1 MSKSMEDH
9 EFLKVPGNEFL
20 NSLIIAEPYREYALR
35 PGYPSPTYA
44 GQDCFPGVFCNPH
57 ENTCEAAARLL
68 FMAVRWA
75 RNIPSFVNLPFRDQ
89 VILLEEGWR
98 ELFILGGIQT
108 NLSIEVAPLLAAAGM
123 HVDNTPA
130 EKIVTT
136 MGDIRLLQEI
146 TGRFRALHVC
156 EAELACLKA
165 VVLFKSGKYLGSQ
178 ACFPPRVF
186 SARTEQKQRDWL
198 ATNADDIT
206 IQSRSPFACS
216 HEKI

>member
-1 MSKSMEDH
+1 MTKSLEDH
-9 EFLKVPGNEFL
+9 EYLKVSGNEFL
-20 NSLIIAEPYREYALR
+20 NSLIIAEPCREFNVR
-35 PGYPSPTYA
+35 PSYPGSYA
-44 GQDCFPGVFCNPH
+44 GQECFPMFCNSH
-57 ENTCEAAARLL
+57 ENACEAAARLL
-68 FMAVRWA
+68 FMSVRWA

-98 ELFILGGIQT
+98 ELFILGAIQS
-108 NLSIEVAPLLAAAGM
+108 NLSIEVAPLLASAGM

-165 VVLFKSGKYLGSQ
+165 VVLFKSGKT
-178 ACFPPRVF
+178 
-186 SARTEQKQRDWL
+186 RTL
-198 ATNADDIT
+198 
-206 IQSRSPFACS
+206 
-216 HEKI
+216 